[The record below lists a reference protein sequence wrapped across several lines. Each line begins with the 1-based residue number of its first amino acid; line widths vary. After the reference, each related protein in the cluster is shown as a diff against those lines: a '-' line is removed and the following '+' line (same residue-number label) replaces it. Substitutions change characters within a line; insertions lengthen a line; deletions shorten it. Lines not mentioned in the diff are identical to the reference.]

1 MMKNMNKTG
10 IENLCNGI
18 VEQSAKDYANAFMG
32 KWVENI
38 SPQDTLS
45 KLDKFFHS
53 EWYGQLTKVDA
64 DWLLKSIKIQELDI
78 AIDSLKRTLT
88 EDGLIKLCIAK
99 KNNKDSMTYTIPP
112 RLMSEFNKAITFCI
126 AQLEAEKEKII
137 SQ

>member
-1 MMKNMNKTG
+1 MNKTG

-18 VEQSAKDYANAFMG
+18 VEQSAKDYASAFMG
-32 KWVENI
+32 EWVENI

-45 KLDKFFHS
+45 ELDKFFHS

-78 AIDSLKRTLT
+78 TIDSLKRTLT

-126 AQLEAEKEKII
+126 AQLEAEKEKLFHNKC
-137 SQ
+137 